1 LVFMRYYPVSLDI
14 LNRKCLVVGG
24 GSVGTRKVLT
34 LLDCGAI
41 VTVVSP
47 DINEKLLELAGNGS
61 ITWKKRSYLTSD
73 LDTIFLVIGASDDE
87 ELNRQISA
95 DAEKLN
101 MLCNIADRPDVCNF
115 ILPSIVNR
123 GDLVISIS
131 TSGKSPA
138 FAKKLRKELEKQF
151 GVEYIEFLRLMGAI
165 REKLLSEKHEPEA
178 HKHIF
183 ERLISSD
190 LVEMIK
196 NNRKEDIDSL
206 LFNIL
211 GQGYE
216 FEDLMKT
223 GGTTRPI

>member
-1 LVFMRYYPVSLDI
+1 MRYYPVNLDI
-14 LNRKCLVVGG
+14 LNRKCLVAGG

-41 VTVVSP
+41 VTVISP
-47 DINEKLLELAGNGS
+47 VASEKLLELADNGS
-61 ITWKKRSYLTSD
+61 ITWEKRSYLASD
-73 LDTIFLVIGASDDE
+73 LDGMFLVFGATDDE
-87 ELNRQISA
+87 ELNRQISV

-101 MLCNIADRPDVCNF
+101 MLCNIADRPNVCNF
-115 ILPSIVNR
+115 ILSSIVNR

-151 GVEYIEFLRLMGAI
+151 GVEYAEFLRLMGAI

-178 HKHIF
+178 HKHLF
-183 ERLISSD
+183 EQFIKSD
-190 LVEMIK
+190 VVEMIK
-196 NNRKEDIDSL
+196 NNRKEDINSL
-206 LFNIL
+206 LFDIL

-223 GGTTRPI
+223 KVS

>member
-1 LVFMRYYPVSLDI
+1 MRYYPVNLDV

-24 GSVGTRKVLT
+24 GYVGTRKVLT

-41 VTVVSP
+41 MTVVSP
-47 DINEKLLELAGNGS
+47 DVTEKLLELAGNGS

-73 LDTIFLVIGASDDE
+73 LDKIFLVIGATNNE

-101 MLCNIADRPDVCNF
+101 MLCNIADRPEVCNF

-151 GVEYIEFLRLMGAI
+151 GVEYAEFLRLMGAI
-165 REKLLSEKHEPEA
+165 RKKLLSEKHEPEA
-178 HKHIF
+178 HKHLF
-183 ERLISSD
+183 EQIIKSD
-190 LVEMIK
+190 LVGMIK
-196 NNRKEDIDSL
+196 NNKKEDINSL
-206 LFNIL
+206 LFEIL
-211 GQGYE
+211 GKGYE
-216 FEDLMKT
+216 FENLMKT
-223 GGTTRPI
+223 GD

>member
-1 LVFMRYYPVSLDI
+1 MKYYPVNLDVK
-14 LNRKCLVVGG
+14 NRKCLIVGG
-24 GSVGTRKVLT
+24 GRVGTRKVIT

-41 VTVVSP
+41 IIVVSP
-47 DINEKLLELAGNGS
+47 VASEKLLELADNS
-61 ITWKKRSYLTSD
+61 MITMKKRPYQASD
-73 LDTIFLVIGASDDE
+73 LDGMFLVFGTTDDE
-87 ELNRQISA
+87 VLNRQISA

-101 MLCNIADRPDVCNF
+101 MLCNIADRPNVCNF

-151 GVEYIEFLRLMGAI
+151 GVEYAEFLRLMGAI

-178 HKHIF
+178 HKHLF
-183 ERLISSD
+183 EQFINSD

-196 NNRKEDIDSL
+196 NNRKKDINSL
-206 LFNIL
+206 LFDIL

-216 FEDLMKT
+216 FEDLMET
-223 GGTTRPI
+223 SA

>member
-1 LVFMRYYPVSLDI
+1 MRYYPVNLDV

-34 LLDCGAI
+34 LIDCGAI

-47 DINEKLLELAGNGS
+47 DATEKLLELVDNGS
-61 ITWKKRSYLTSD
+61 ITWGKRSFLASD
-73 LDTIFLVIGASDDE
+73 LDTMFLVIGATNDE

-101 MLCNIADRPDVCNF
+101 MLCNIADCPELCNF

-151 GVEYIEFLRLMGAI
+151 GVEYTKFLRLMGAI

-183 ERLISSD
+183 KRLISGD

-196 NNRKEDIDSL
+196 NNRKEDINSL
-206 LFNIL
+206 LFDIL

-216 FEDLMKT
+216 FENLMGKV
-223 GGTTRPI
+223 